1 MFRPTLTVLLIA
13 ALLAS
18 PIRCFVCQVS
28 SGNGDVAQTASCG
41 CCSQDGCE
49 SGSDASGPMPAGEP
63 VPTGECDCQDCLC
76 DGAISESDA
85 LPLAVKTIQVGV
97 LPSTMISLDATRS
110 VSSASRDWAQKV
122 RPRYRCGRDART
134 AHQSWLI

>member
-1 MFRPTLTVLLIA
+1 MFRSTLTVLLIA
-13 ALLAS
+13 ALLAC
-18 PIRCFVCQVS
+18 PIRCFACQGS
-28 SGNGDVAQTASCG
+28 SGDGADVAQTALCG

-49 SGSDASGPMPAGEP
+49 SGSDPFGP
-63 VPTGECDCQDCLC
+63 VPAGECDCQDCLC

-97 LPSTMISLDATRS
+97 LPLTIISLDATRS
-110 VSSASRDWAQKV
+110 VSSASRDWAQKA